1 MKVHNR
7 GFNKQNSR
15 RWIWVMIFLAA
26 VSAVPVF
33 AESDVRSNLE
43 FYNTVYRGRDNSW
56 YYLGSGMADIRFSST
71 GNTNMKA
78 EAAVEFY
85 PVDLSGGSSL
95 ASVPTLNLKRFWI
108 KANFPSWRL
117 TAGKTRLAWGSG
129 YVFNSGDILFGSLT
143 PYLDFTQSKIRDDT
157 SWLTTFNIPT
167 GRFSYIEGV
176 VLPPNIATSGSELEV
191 QTIDKTS
198 GGARFV
204 ARAGGWQ
211 LETGYLYKGDAKV
224 GTDLLGSRPYFSFHG
239 FAGVDIYGGVSL
251 AAGLDGNAGINRDSW
266 DEVSKTVN
274 FSFGAFHQLQTGY
287 DSTLTMRLEALL
299 MPWQNWS
306 ARSYQE
312 MIDGDAGY
320 YGLMIYPE
328 ISWMLRSTWFTRLQS
343 VISPVDA
350 SAQITTTF
358 GWYVFQGFTLL
369 GIVVVNAGDE
379 QALFAYDRSGAWP
392 MYPGTSDS
400 WKDYEF
406 NGVNITIGAR
416 YSY

>member
-1 MKVHNR
+1 MAGRTCWQRVL
-7 GFNKQNSR
+7 F
-15 RWIWVMIFLAA
+15 FLMVTILVIAA
-26 VSAVPVF
+26 AAPLF
-33 AESDVRSNLE
+33 AETEVRSNLE

-56 YYLGSGMADIRFSST
+56 YYRGSGMADIRFSST

-85 PVDLSGGSSL
+85 PVDLSGGSSV
-95 ASVPTLNLKRFWI
+95 ASVPALNLKRFWI
-108 KANFPSWRL
+108 KASFPSWRL
-117 TAGKTRLAWGSG
+117 TAGKTKLAWGSG

-157 SWLTTFNIPT
+157 SWLTAFNIPT

-176 VLPPNIATSGSELEV
+176 VLPPNIVISGSDELV
-191 QTIDKTS
+191 MQTIDKTS

-204 ARAGGWQ
+204 AKAGGWQ

-251 AAGLDGNAGINRDSW
+251 AAGLDGNAGVNRDSW

-287 DSTLTMRLEALL
+287 DSTLTLRLEALL

-306 ARSYQE
+306 ARGYQE

-320 YGLMIYPE
+320 YGIMIYPE
-328 ISWMLRSTWFTRLQS
+328 VSWMLRSTWFTRLQS
-343 VISPVDA
+343 VVSPVDA

-379 QALFAYDRSGAWP
+379 QSLFAYDRSGAWP
-392 MYPGTSDS
+392 DE